1 MKGIFRNIGISY
13 KEAPVELREVVSLS
27 EEETRS
33 ILQFVKDQGVCQ
45 EIIIISTCNRTEFH
59 YLSDID
65 LSDQLIGLLCI
76 TKGFS
81 PKNDITSYFK
91 KLEGEAAIRHLFR
104 VSLGLEALV
113 IGDMQISNQVKRAY
127 QWTADAQLAGP
138 FMHRLMHTIFFTNKR
153 VVQETPFRD
162 GAASVSYAAAELIE
176 ELTGNIHNPNI
187 LVIGLGE
194 IGTDLCKN
202 LTKLETDNVVLC
214 NRTLATAE
222 ELAETCGFK
231 VLPFEELEKG
241 IKEAHVVVSSVNM
254 NTPLITSTL
263 IEKAGGIDAFK
274 FFIDLSVPR
283 SVSNDLEKINGA
295 FVYNIDHIQSKVTE
309 VQDNR
314 LASIPLVESIME
326 EALAEFNEWDR
337 EMVVSPTIHKI
348 KDALEGIRQE
358 ELARYLKNANPK
370 EAEIIDKV
378 TKSMMQK
385 IIKLPV
391 LQLKAACR
399 RGDAENLIDV
409 LNDLF
414 DLEKIPTK

>member
-13 KEAPVELREVVSLS
+13 KEAPVELREIVSLS
-27 EEETRS
+27 ESETRS

-45 EIIIISTCNRTEFH
+45 EILIISTCNRTEFH

-91 KLEGEAAIRHLFR
+91 KFEGEAAIRHLFR

-113 IGDMQISNQVKRAY
+113 VGDMQIANQVKRAY

-138 FMHRLMHTIFFTNKR
+138 FMHRLMHTVFFTNKR

-162 GAASVSYAAAELIE
+162 GAASVSYAAAELVE
-176 ELTGNIHNPNI
+176 ELTSNIHNPSI

-202 LTKLETDNVVLC
+202 LTKLETENVVIC
-214 NRTLATAE
+214 NRTLSTAE
-222 ELAETCGFK
+222 ELAESCGFK

-254 NTPLITSTL
+254 NTPLINPAL

-283 SVSNDLEKINGA
+283 SVSSDVESISGA

-326 EALAEFNEWDR
+326 EALTEFNDWDR

-348 KDALEGIRQE
+348 KDALEAIRQE
-358 ELARYLKNANPK
+358 ELSRYLKNANEK
-370 EAEIIDKV
+370 ETEIIEKV

-399 RGDAENLIDV
+399 RGDPENLIDV
-409 LNDLF
+409 LNELF
-414 DLEKIPTK
+414 DLEKTPVK